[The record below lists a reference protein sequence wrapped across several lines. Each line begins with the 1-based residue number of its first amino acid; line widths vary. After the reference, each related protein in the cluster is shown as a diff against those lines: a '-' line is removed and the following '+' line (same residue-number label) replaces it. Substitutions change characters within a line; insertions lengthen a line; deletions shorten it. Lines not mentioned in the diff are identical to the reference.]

1 MDITIG
7 GRTVPLYFSTYE
19 MIAIEKEIGCTAAQ
33 LRDEVFGL
41 HLADLDDPNSWAMDV
56 GTDTAKTEK
65 LGKLIAI
72 LGNAGLE
79 EAGETPDLT
88 AKWILRKMKPNK
100 IIEYAILASLAI
112 AEGNKSEVAEK
123 TDEEQGPV
131 DEMIEEENRKKEPV
145 K

>member
-7 GRTVPLYFSTYE
+7 GRTIPLYFSTYE

-41 HLADLDDPNSWAMDV
+41 HLTDIDNPDSWAMDV
-56 GTDTAKTEK
+56 ASDMAKTEK
-65 LGKLIAI
+65 MGKLLAI

-79 EAGETPDLT
+79 EAGETTDLT
-88 AKWILRKMKPNK
+88 AKWILRKMPPKK
-100 IIEYAILASLAI
+100 ILEYAILASLAI
-112 AEGNKSEVAEK
+112 AEGNKSETAEK
-123 TDEEQGPV
+123 AAEEQGPV
-131 DEMIEEENRKKEPV
+131 DEMIEEANRKKEPV